1 MLREWL
7 SPHFTTS
14 IKGDSS
20 MITCEEF
27 LAEFADYLENQV
39 VARGS

>member
-1 MLREWL
+1 
-7 SPHFTTS
+7 
-14 IKGDSS
+14 

-39 VARGS
+39 SSEVRQELGNKDCPNRPTVPTMKS